1 MMYPYL
7 SRISYRLK
15 KSGEINATK
24 QSWVNRY
31 LIHVVKKN
39 EIYPHF
45 TKNDL
50 FQEITANVAVEK
62 NIQRSCTF

>member
-24 QSWVNRY
+24 QSWVID
-31 LIHVVKKN
+31 LPSFTQ
-39 EIYPHF
+39 IYPHF

>member
-15 KSGEINATK
+15 KKGEINATTS
-24 QSWVNRY
+24 SWVIDILYTLVRKAKFD
-31 LIHVVKKN
+31 LILQKM
-39 EIYPHF
+39 
-45 TKNDL
+45 T

-62 NIQRSCTF
+62 NIQR